1 MRQLLGFKPSC
12 TPAGT
17 DKGCGVCWVRAGY
30 KCAGWGESMHCS
42 HSKRRLMSAGCVA
55 GPTHHNPTNCS
66 AASSACTCSHGY
78 GVGAVKQLG
87 NDVHAVSVL
96 YANITARE
104 RANFSLVRQSGGN

>member
-17 DKGCGVCWVRAGY
+17 DKGCGVCWLRAGY
-30 KCAGWGESMHCS
+30 KCAGWGESLHCS
-42 HSKRRLMSAGCVA
+42 HSKRRLMNAGCVA